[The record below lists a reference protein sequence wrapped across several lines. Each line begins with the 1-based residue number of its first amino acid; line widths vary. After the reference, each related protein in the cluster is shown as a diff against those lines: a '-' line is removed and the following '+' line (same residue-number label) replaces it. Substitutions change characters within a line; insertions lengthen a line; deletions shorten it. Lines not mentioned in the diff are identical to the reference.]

1 MGHDLE
7 DAASR
12 WRRGRA
18 LSTEASDSDRAVEE
32 KSPRG
37 EIAGARDSF
46 SGMTSQLDRD
56 KIGSDLAIEDI
67 EEALRF
73 AAEAVR
79 ERASR
84 TGT

>member
-37 EIAGARDSF
+37 EIPIAEYTPLYERY
-46 SGMTSQLDRD
+46 
-56 KIGSDLAIEDI
+56 
-67 EEALRF
+67 
-73 AAEAVR
+73 AEAATLAR
-79 ERASR
+79 LYAPPERFDEAR
-84 TGT
+84 RVLGI